1 MASRERRRSPERPA
15 DACTLGSERYVTA
28 MSGGDECLVTSA
40 WLRTLVVEEWLG
52 RWPPAP
58 TAVQLQVRAM
68 PEIVGRRPV
77 KPSAQPTLVRTQH
90 LPPAKPQVTA
100 SLRSQS
106 ALQRRT
112 VPRTVGI
119 AP

>member
-15 DACTLGSERYVTA
+15 GACTLGSERYVTA
-28 MSGGDECLVTSA
+28 MSGGDECLVTSG

-58 TAVQLQVRAM
+58 TAVQSQVRAM

-90 LPPAKPQVTA
+90 LPPRETPGHRWFAVI
-100 SLRSQS
+100 
-106 ALQRRT
+106 RRAGE
-112 VPRTVGI
+112 RDGDDHRG
-119 AP
+119 